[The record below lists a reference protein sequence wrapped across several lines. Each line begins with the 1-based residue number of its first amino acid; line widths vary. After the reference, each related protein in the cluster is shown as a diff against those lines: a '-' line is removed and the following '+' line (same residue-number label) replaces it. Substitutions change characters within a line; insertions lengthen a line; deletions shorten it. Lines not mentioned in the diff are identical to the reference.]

1 MARFEAWAPRDFGE
15 YGRYAATWLQPP
27 LTMCGISLRRHGH
40 GPCLFFY
47 GQAKHRSNDGQN
59 NASPPNYCIASRCLV
74 NIAAH
79 PDTDE
84 TQIGR
89 TSGRERVCQY
99 VSISLVADTLK
110 KKKH

>member
-84 TQIGR
+84 TPDLMAQEHDARQRGR
-89 TSGRERVCQY
+89 
-99 VSISLVADTLK
+99 VAQTIYLPDKPLR
-110 KKKH
+110 